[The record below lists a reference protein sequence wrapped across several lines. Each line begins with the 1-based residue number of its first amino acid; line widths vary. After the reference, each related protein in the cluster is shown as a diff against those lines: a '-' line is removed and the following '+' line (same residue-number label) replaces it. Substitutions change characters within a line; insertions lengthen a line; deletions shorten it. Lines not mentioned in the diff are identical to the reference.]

1 MSGTFCK
8 EYNIGRDT
16 VLEYSAKR
24 KYFTYEGLAIDI
36 EKRGGLPQISPG
48 KNLDQ
53 YLESFVCRGV
63 LKIEG
68 SSTQSVSESSMFSVP
83 FNIKNKS
90 N

>member
-48 KNLDQ
+48 RTLKQ
-53 YLESFVCRGV
+53 YLQDFVGKGV
-63 LKIEG
+63 FKIEG
-68 SSTQSVSESSMFSVP
+68 ASTQDVSESSMFSVP